1 MGQHSN
7 SLKGELMEFIVLKDS
22 AIDGSFVRT
31 GEVVTLEQEKAEAY
45 EKALMIEPL
54 NKPETSVEPELSYTK
69 SDMSLVQ
76 DPTDGDDP
84 KDELGSSAKLDT
96 SLVQDPTDGDDP
108 KDEPGSSTKSDKKN
122 KQK

>member
-1 MGQHSN
+1 
-7 SLKGELMEFIVLKDS
+7 MEFIVLKDS

-31 GEVVTLEQEKAEAY
+31 GEIVTLEQEKAEAY

-54 NKPETSVEPELSYTK
+54 NKPEPSAEPELSSTK
-69 SDMSLVQ
+69 SDTPLVQ
-76 DPTDGDDP
+76 DPTDGD
-84 KDELGSSAKLDT
+84 G
-96 SLVQDPTDGDDP
+96 P

>member
-1 MGQHSN
+1 
-7 SLKGELMEFIVLKDS
+7 MEFIVLKDS

-54 NKPETSVEPELSYTK
+54 DKPETSAEPKLSSTK
-69 SDMSLVQ
+69 S
-76 DPTDGDDP
+76 
-84 KDELGSSAKLDT
+84 DT
-96 SLVQDPTDGDDP
+96 SLVQDPTDGADP
-108 KDEPGSSTKSDKKN
+108 KDELGSSSKSDKKN

>member
-1 MGQHSN
+1 
-7 SLKGELMEFIVLKDS
+7 MEFIVLKDS

-54 NKPETSVEPELSYTK
+54 NKPETSVEPELSSTK
-69 SDMSLVQ
+69 SDMPLAQ
-76 DPTDGDDP
+76 DPTDGDDL
-84 KDELGSSAKLDT
+84 E
-96 SLVQDPTDGDDP
+96 
-108 KDEPGSSTKSDKKN
+108 DEPGSSTKSDKKN

>member
-22 AIDGSFVRT
+22 AIDGSFART

-54 NKPETSVEPELSYTK
+54 NKPEPSAEPELSSTK
-69 SDMSLVQ
+69 S
-76 DPTDGDDP
+76 
-84 KDELGSSAKLDT
+84 DT
-96 SLVQDPTDGDDP
+96 SLVQDPTDGADP
-108 KDEPGSSTKSDKKN
+108 KDELGSSVKPDKKN

>member
-1 MGQHSN
+1 
-7 SLKGELMEFIVLKDS
+7 MEFIVLKDS

-76 DPTDGDDP
+76 DPTDGDGL
-84 KDELGSSAKLDT
+84 KDELGSSAEPELSSTKSDT
-96 SLVQDPTDGDDP
+96 SLVQDPTDGDGL
-108 KDEPGSSTKSDKKN
+108 KDELGSSAKSDKKN

>member
-31 GEVVTLEQEKAEAY
+31 GEVVTLEQEKAEVY
-45 EKALMIEPL
+45 VKALMIESL
-54 NKPETSVEPELSYTK
+54 NKPETSVEPELSSTK
-69 SDMSLVQ
+69 SDTSLVQ

-84 KDELGSSAKLDT
+84 KDELGSSAK
-96 SLVQDPTDGDDP
+96 
-108 KDEPGSSTKSDKKN
+108 SDKKN